1 MNRNIKI
8 SLLFSIIMG
17 IASAQSTIQGTVTDI
32 NGNVLAGANVLIDG
46 TSVGAAAAADGSYRI
61 DIGPGTIGGQTVA
74 LTASYIG
81 HSSQTVNVDVPLT
94 GSVTQNYTLAIDAIG
109 LKAISVTALGFETNR
124 DKQGSTSVSVT
135 PADMTRSGEALIMNS
150 LAAKA
155 SNVIV
160 NAVSGDPGSGS
171 SIRIR
176 GNNTISGT
184 SQPLIVVD
192 GMPINNSQIYG
203 NSSRF
208 GGVTQQSRMNDL
220 NANDIKSVEILKGAS
235 AAALW
240 GSRAANGVIVI
251 QTKDGVA
258 GKMKMNYKH
267 TTSFDEIHERIPAQT
282 TYGQGRNGKWTT
294 HAESWGDK
302 ISDRAGGE
310 DTYNKDKAYFVADP
324 SLGDFTQYTIT
335 KKNSKDT
342 FVDENFKQIFGT
354 GKLLQDDFQV
364 SGGDQSK
371 TYLFSYSRLR
381 QDGMIRN
388 SFYDRDNVRLNT
400 KFKLSNK
407 ITMSSKV
414 GYTYSESNRI
424 QRGSNVSGL
433 MLGLLRTAPDFNN
446 KYYKGSYFSGGTEYK
461 NRHRAYRRYVGG
473 SSTNPIY
480 NNPNWTVN
488 EQKNSTRVNRLIMSN
503 EMNLTPFAGTELV
516 LRGGL
521 DQFTDNR
528 EGFYPPGTGGSA
540 RNSGSFDMARITNR
554 ETNYDVIARQ
564 NVELSSNISMVAT
577 AGWNLNDRA
586 YSRSSSYIDGF
597 LVTTDK
603 FTTNVNT
610 AAEAS
615 AVSNGRLFIRS
626 TRAYG
631 VLSLDVLDQ
640 IFVNVSMANETHS
653 TISDS
658 YMYPAFDVAY
668 QLTDLLSSV
677 GAISFAK
684 LRVAWG
690 QVGVRPAAHRFE
702 TLAESGFGY
711 SSYSDP
717 VSVGQWGG
725 GYRVDDDLGNSEL
738 KPEVKTE
745 TEFGADFRFFD
756 DMFSLSFTSYFN
768 TVDDMLISN
777 ALTPT
782 YGYDTQYSNAA
793 SMENK
798 GLEID
803 GYWNVMNQGNTGLE
817 FTFNW
822 AKNENKVL
830 DLAGTDVLNL
840 GSGSVQSIAKEG
852 YPIGTLWGIGSRTY
866 ASSDADNAD
875 GTNDG
880 VYHYTNDASLVGDF
894 VLSKHGFPQITA
906 RKMVLGNPN
915 PDWRGTLGMTA
926 RWNNFTVN
934 MLFEHSEGGEYSP
947 RTLWVLRRF
956 GTTKDTDNEVI
967 LTKDLVNVD
976 GKTIPSGTTVRGF
989 IEDFGGG
996 DVLLD
1001 EAWFRHGIG
1010 GGFGD
1015 NQAYNFSIKDA
1026 TYSRIRELSL
1036 SYLMKS
1042 DAITNMTGLN
1052 SLTFTATGRNLFAW
1066 YKDLEG
1072 VDPGVNVGGIQTG
1085 SGLEYFSNP
1094 VTKSFLFSVSANF

>member
-74 LTASYIG
+74 LIASYIG
-81 HSSQTVNVDVPLT
+81 HSSQTVNVDVPT
-94 GSVTQNYTLAIDAIG
+94 SGSVTQNFSLAVDAIG
-109 LKAISVTALGFETNR
+109 LKAISVTALGFETDR
-124 DKQGSTSVSVT
+124 DKQGSTSVSIT

-184 SQPLIVVD
+184 SQPLIIVD

-208 GGVTQQSRMNDL
+208 GGVTQQSRMNDI
-220 NANDIKSVEILKGAS
+220 NSNDIKSVEILKGAS

-251 QTKDGVA
+251 QTKDGAA
-258 GKMKMNYKH
+258 GRMKMSYRH
-267 TTSFDEIHERIPAQT
+267 TSSFDEIHERIPAQT
-282 TYGQGRNGKWTT
+282 TYGQGRNGVWTT

-302 ISDRAGGE
+302 IADRAGGA
-310 DTYNKDKAYFVADP
+310 DTYNKDKAYFVSEDG
-324 SLGDFTQYTIT
+324 SFTQYTIT
-335 KKNSKDT
+335 SKNSKDT
-342 FVDENFKQIFGT
+342 FVDKNFNQIFGT

-364 SGGDQSK
+364 SGGDLNK

-381 QDGMIRN
+381 QDGMIKN
-388 SFYDRDNVRLNT
+388 SYYDRDNVRLNT
-400 KFKLSNK
+400 TFRLSDNVS
-407 ITMSSKV
+407 MSSKV
-414 GYTYSESNRI
+414 GYTYSNSNRI

-433 MLGLLRTAPDFNN
+433 MLGLLRTAPDFDNTH
-446 KYYKGSYFSGGTEYK
+446 YKGTYISGGTQYTG
-461 NRHRAYRRYVGG
+461 RHRAYRRYLGG

-488 EQKNSTRVNRLIMSN
+488 EQKNETRVNRLIMSN

-528 EGFYPPGTGGSA
+528 ESFYPPGSAGSA
-540 RNSGSFDMARITNR
+540 KNSGSFDMARITNK

-564 NVELSSNISMVAT
+564 NVELGSSMSMVAT
-577 AGWNLNDRA
+577 LGWNLNDRA
-586 YSRSSSYIDGF
+586 YSRSSSWIDGF
-597 LVTTDK
+597 LVNTDK
-603 FTTNVNT
+603 WTTNVNT

-615 AVSNGRLFIRS
+615 SVSNGRLFLRS

-631 VLSLDVLDQ
+631 LLSLDALDQ
-640 IFVNVSMANETHS
+640 IFVNISMANETHS

-658 YMYPAFDVAY
+658 YMYPAVDVAY
-668 QLTDLLSSV
+668 QLTDLLSGV

-684 LRVAWG
+684 VRVAWG
-690 QVGVRPAAHRFE
+690 KVGVRPSAHRFE

-725 GYRVDDDLGNSEL
+725 GYRVDDDKGNDKL

-745 TEFGADFRFFD
+745 TEFGADFRFMD
-756 DMFSLSFTSYFN
+756 DKFSLSFTSYSN
-768 TVDDMLISN
+768 TIDDMLISN

-793 SMENK
+793 KMENK

-803 GYWNVMNQGNTGLE
+803 GSWSVMSGPTTGLD

-852 YPIGTLWGIGSRTY
+852 YPIGTLWGIGSQTE
-866 ASSDADNAD
+866 D
-875 GTNDG
+875 GTVNGKFILDK
-880 VYHYTNDASLVGDF
+880 N
-894 VLSKHGFPQITA
+894 GFPQITA

-915 PDWRGTLGMTA
+915 PDWRGTMGMTA

-934 MLFEHSEGGEYSP
+934 MLFEHSEGGDYSP

-956 GTTKDTDNEVI
+956 GTTTDTENEVT

-1036 SYLMKS
+1036 SYFMES
-1042 DAITNMTGLN
+1042 DAITNMTGLSN
-1052 SLTFTATGRNLFAW
+1052 IVFTATGRNLFAW
-1066 YKDLEG
+1066 YKDLVG

>member
-1 MNRNIKI
+1 MNKNIKI

-17 IASAQSTIQGTVTDI
+17 IASAQSSIQGTVTDI
-32 NGNVLAGANVLIDG
+32 NGNALAGANVLIDG

-74 LTASYIG
+74 LIASYIG
-81 HSSQTVNVDVPLT
+81 HSSQTVNVDVPT
-94 GSVTQNYTLAIDAIG
+94 SGSVTQNFSLAVDAIG
-109 LKAISVTALGFETNR
+109 LKAISVTALGFETDR

-184 SQPLIVVD
+184 SQPLIIVD

-208 GGVTQQSRMNDL
+208 GGVTQQSRMNDI
-220 NANDIKSVEILKGAS
+220 NSNDIKSVEILKGAS

-251 QTKDGVA
+251 QTKDGAA
-258 GKMKMNYKH
+258 GRMKMSYRH
-267 TTSFDEIHERIPAQT
+267 TSSFDEIHERIPAQT
-282 TYGQGRNGKWTT
+282 TYGQGRNGVWTT

-302 ISDRAGGE
+302 IADRAGGA
-310 DTYNKDKAYFVADP
+310 DTYDKDKAYFVSEDG
-324 SLGDFTQYTIT
+324 SFTQYTIT
-335 KKNSKDT
+335 SKNSKDT
-342 FVDENFKQIFGT
+342 FVDKNFNQIFGT

-364 SGGDQSK
+364 SGGDLTK

-381 QDGMIRN
+381 QDGMIKN
-388 SFYDRDNVRLNT
+388 SYYDRDNVRLNT
-400 KFKLSNK
+400 TFRLSDNVS
-407 ITMSSKV
+407 MSSKV
-414 GYTYSESNRI
+414 GYTYSNSNRI

-433 MLGLLRTAPDFNN
+433 MLGLLRTAPDFDNTH
-446 KYYKGSYFSGGTEYK
+446 YKGTYISGGTQYTG
-461 NRHRAYRRYVGG
+461 RHRAYRRYLGG

-488 EQKNSTRVNRLIMSN
+488 EQKNETRVNRLIMSN

-540 RNSGSFDMARITNR
+540 RNAGSFDMARITNK

-564 NVELSSNISMVAT
+564 NVELGSNMSMVVT
-577 AGWNLNDRA
+577 GGWNLNDRA
-586 YSRSSSYIDGF
+586 YSRSSSFIDGF
-597 LVTTDK
+597 LVNTDK
-603 FTTNVNT
+603 WTTNVNT

-615 AVSNGRLFIRS
+615 SVSNSRLYIRS

-631 VLSLDVLDQ
+631 LLSLDALDQ
-640 IFVNVSMANETHS
+640 IFVNISMANETHS

-658 YMYPAFDVAY
+658 YMYPAVDVAY
-668 QLTDLLSSV
+668 QLTDLLSGV

-684 LRVAWG
+684 VRVAWG
-690 QVGVRPAAHRFE
+690 KVGVRPSAHRFE

-725 GYRVDDDLGNSEL
+725 GYRVDDDKGNENL

-745 TEFGADFRFFD
+745 TEFGADFRFMD
-756 DMFSLSFTSYFN
+756 DKFSLSFTSYSN
-768 TVDDMLISN
+768 TIDDMLISN

-793 SMENK
+793 KMENK

-803 GYWNVMNQGNTGLE
+803 GSWSVMSGPTTGLD

-840 GSGSVQSIAKEG
+840 GSGSVQSIAREG
-852 YPIGTLWGIGSRTY
+852 YPIGSLWGIGSQTE
-866 ASSDADNAD
+866 D
-875 GTNDG
+875 GTVNGKFILDK
-880 VYHYTNDASLVGDF
+880 N
-894 VLSKHGFPQITA
+894 GFPQITSG
-906 RKMVLGNPN
+906 KMILGNPN

-934 MLFEHSEGGEYSP
+934 MLFEHSEGGDYSP

-956 GTTKDTDNEVI
+956 GTTTDTENEVT

-1036 SYLMKS
+1036 SYFMES
-1042 DAITNMTGLN
+1042 DAITDMTGLSN
-1052 SLTFTATGRNLFAW
+1052 LVFTATGRNLFAW
-1066 YKDLEG
+1066 YKDLVG

>member
-74 LTASYIG
+74 LIASYIG
-81 HSSQTVNVDVPLT
+81 HSSQTVNVDVPT
-94 GSVTQNYTLAIDAIG
+94 SGSVTQNFSLAVDAIG
-109 LKAISVTALGFETNR
+109 LKAISVTALGFETDR
-124 DKQGSTSVSVT
+124 DKQGSTSVSIT

-184 SQPLIVVD
+184 SQPLIIVD

-208 GGVTQQSRMNDL
+208 GGVTQQSRMNDI
-220 NANDIKSVEILKGAS
+220 NSNDIKSVEILKGAS

-251 QTKDGVA
+251 QTKDGAA
-258 GKMKMNYKH
+258 GRMKMSYRH
-267 TTSFDEIHERIPAQT
+267 TSSFDEIHERIPAQT
-282 TYGQGRNGKWTT
+282 TYGQGRNGVWTT

-302 ISDRAGGE
+302 IADRAGGA
-310 DTYNKDKAYFVADP
+310 DTYNKDKAYFVSEDG
-324 SLGDFTQYTIT
+324 SFTQYTIT
-335 KKNSKDT
+335 SKNSKDT
-342 FVDENFKQIFGT
+342 FVDKNFNQIFGT

-364 SGGDQSK
+364 SGGDLNK

-381 QDGMIRN
+381 QDGMIKN
-388 SFYDRDNVRLNT
+388 SYYDRDNVRLNT
-400 KFKLSNK
+400 TFRLSDNVS
-407 ITMSSKV
+407 MSSKV
-414 GYTYSESNRI
+414 GYTYSNSNRI

-433 MLGLLRTAPDFNN
+433 MLGLLRTAPDFDNTH
-446 KYYKGSYFSGGTEYK
+446 YKGTYISGGTQYTG
-461 NRHRAYRRYVGG
+461 RHRAYRRYLGG

-488 EQKNSTRVNRLIMSN
+488 EQKNETRVNRLIMSN

-528 EGFYPPGTGGSA
+528 ESFYPPGSAGSA
-540 RNSGSFDMARITNR
+540 KNSGSFDMARITNK

-564 NVELSSNISMVAT
+564 NVELGSSMSMVAT
-577 AGWNLNDRA
+577 LGWNLNDRA
-586 YSRSSSYIDGF
+586 YSRSSSWIDGF
-597 LVTTDK
+597 LVNTDK
-603 FTTNVNT
+603 WTTNVNT

-615 AVSNGRLFIRS
+615 SVSNGRLYIRS

-631 VLSLDVLDQ
+631 LLSLDALDQ
-640 IFVNVSMANETHS
+640 IFVNISMANETHS

-658 YMYPAFDVAY
+658 YMYPAVDVAY
-668 QLTDLLSSV
+668 QLTDLLSGV
-677 GAISFAK
+677 GVISFAK
-684 LRVAWG
+684 VRVAWG
-690 QVGVRPAAHRFE
+690 KVGVRPSAHRFE

-725 GYRVDDDLGNSEL
+725 GYRVDDDKGNDKL

-745 TEFGADFRFFD
+745 TEFGADFRFMD
-756 DMFSLSFTSYFN
+756 DKFSLSFTSYSN
-768 TVDDMLISN
+768 IIDDMLISN

-793 SMENK
+793 KMENK

-803 GYWNVMNQGNTGLE
+803 GSWSVMSGPTTGLD

-852 YPIGTLWGIGSRTY
+852 YPIGTLWGIGSQTE
-866 ASSDADNAD
+866 D
-875 GTNDG
+875 GTVNGKFILDK
-880 VYHYTNDASLVGDF
+880 N
-894 VLSKHGFPQITA
+894 GFPQITA

-915 PDWRGTLGMTA
+915 PDWRGTMGMTA

-934 MLFEHSEGGEYSP
+934 MLFEHSEGGDYSP

-956 GTTKDTDNEVI
+956 GTTTDTENEVT

-1036 SYLMKS
+1036 SYFMES
-1042 DAITNMTGLN
+1042 DAITNMTGLSN
-1052 SLTFTATGRNLFAW
+1052 IVFTATGRNLFAW
-1066 YKDLEG
+1066 YKDLVG

>member
-74 LTASYIG
+74 LIASYIG
-81 HSSQTVNVDVPLT
+81 HSSQTVNVDVPT
-94 GSVTQNYTLAIDAIG
+94 SGSVTQNFSLAVDAIG
-109 LKAISVTALGFETNR
+109 LKAISVTALGFETDR
-124 DKQGSTSVSVT
+124 DKQGSTSVSIT

-184 SQPLIVVD
+184 SQPLIIVD

-208 GGVTQQSRMNDL
+208 GGVTQQSRMNDI
-220 NANDIKSVEILKGAS
+220 NSNDIKSVEILKGAS

-251 QTKDGVA
+251 QTKDGAA
-258 GKMKMNYKH
+258 GRMKMSYRH
-267 TTSFDEIHERIPAQT
+267 TSSFDEIHERIPAQT
-282 TYGQGRNGKWTT
+282 TYGQGRNGVWTT

-302 ISDRAGGE
+302 IADRAGGA
-310 DTYNKDKAYFVADP
+310 DTYNKDKAYFVSEDG
-324 SLGDFTQYTIT
+324 SFTQYTIT
-335 KKNSKDT
+335 SKNSKDT
-342 FVDENFKQIFGT
+342 FVDKNFNQIFGT

-364 SGGDQSK
+364 SGGDLNK

-381 QDGMIRN
+381 QDGMIKN
-388 SFYDRDNVRLNT
+388 SYYDRDNVRLNT
-400 KFKLSNK
+400 TFRLSDNVS
-407 ITMSSKV
+407 MSSKV
-414 GYTYSESNRI
+414 GYTYSNSNRI

-433 MLGLLRTAPDFNN
+433 MLGLLRTAPDFDNTH
-446 KYYKGSYFSGGTEYK
+446 YKGTYISGGTQYTG
-461 NRHRAYRRYVGG
+461 RHRAYRRYLGG

-488 EQKNSTRVNRLIMSN
+488 EQKNETRVNRLIMSN

-528 EGFYPPGTGGSA
+528 ESFYPPGSAGSA
-540 RNSGSFDMARITNR
+540 KNSGSFDMARITNK

-564 NVELSSNISMVAT
+564 NVELGSSMSMVAT
-577 AGWNLNDRA
+577 LGWNLNDRA
-586 YSRSSSYIDGF
+586 YSRSSSWIDGF
-597 LVTTDK
+597 LVNTDK
-603 FTTNVNT
+603 WTTNVNT

-615 AVSNGRLFIRS
+615 SVSNGRLYIRS

-631 VLSLDVLDQ
+631 LLSLDALDQ
-640 IFVNVSMANETHS
+640 IFVNISMANETHS

-658 YMYPAFDVAY
+658 YMYPAVDVAY
-668 QLTDLLSSV
+668 QLTDLLSGV

-684 LRVAWG
+684 VRVAWG
-690 QVGVRPAAHRFE
+690 KVGVRPSAHRFE

-725 GYRVDDDLGNSEL
+725 GYRVDDDKGNENL

-745 TEFGADFRFFD
+745 TEFGADFRFMD
-756 DMFSLSFTSYFN
+756 DKFSLSFTSYSN
-768 TVDDMLISN
+768 IIDDMLISN

-793 SMENK
+793 KMENK

-803 GYWNVMNQGNTGLE
+803 GSWSVMSGPTTGLD

-830 DLAGTDVLNL
+830 DLAG
-840 GSGSVQSIAKEG
+840 
-852 YPIGTLWGIGSRTY
+852 
-866 ASSDADNAD
+866 
-875 GTNDG
+875 
-880 VYHYTNDASLVGDF
+880 
-894 VLSKHGFPQITA
+894 
-906 RKMVLGNPN
+906 
-915 PDWRGTLGMTA
+915 
-926 RWNNFTVN
+926 
-934 MLFEHSEGGEYSP
+934 
-947 RTLWVLRRF
+947 
-956 GTTKDTDNEVI
+956 
-967 LTKDLVNVD
+967 
-976 GKTIPSGTTVRGF
+976 
-989 IEDFGGG
+989 
-996 DVLLD
+996 
-1001 EAWFRHGIG
+1001 
-1010 GGFGD
+1010 
-1015 NQAYNFSIKDA
+1015 
-1026 TYSRIRELSL
+1026 
-1036 SYLMKS
+1036 
-1042 DAITNMTGLN
+1042 
-1052 SLTFTATGRNLFAW
+1052 
-1066 YKDLEG
+1066 
-1072 VDPGVNVGGIQTG
+1072 
-1085 SGLEYFSNP
+1085 
-1094 VTKSFLFSVSANF
+1094 

>member
-74 LTASYIG
+74 LIASYIG
-81 HSSQTVNVDVPLT
+81 HSSQTVNVDVPT
-94 GSVTQNYTLAIDAIG
+94 SGSVTQNFSLAVDAIG
-109 LKAISVTALGFETNR
+109 LKAISVTALGFETDR
-124 DKQGSTSVSVT
+124 DKQGSTSVSIT

-184 SQPLIVVD
+184 SQPLIIVD

-208 GGVTQQSRMNDL
+208 GGVTQQSRMNDI
-220 NANDIKSVEILKGAS
+220 NSNDIKSVEILKGAS

-251 QTKDGVA
+251 QTKDGAA
-258 GKMKMNYKH
+258 GRMKMSYRH
-267 TTSFDEIHERIPAQT
+267 TSSFDEIHERIPAQT
-282 TYGQGRNGKWTT
+282 TYGQGRNGVWTT

-302 ISDRAGGE
+302 IADRAGGA
-310 DTYNKDKAYFVADP
+310 DTYNKDKAYFVSEDG
-324 SLGDFTQYTIT
+324 SFTQYTIT
-335 KKNSKDT
+335 SKNSKDT
-342 FVDENFKQIFGT
+342 FVDKNFNQIFGT

-364 SGGDQSK
+364 SGGDLNK

-381 QDGMIRN
+381 QDGMIKN
-388 SFYDRDNVRLNT
+388 SYYDRDNVRLNT
-400 KFKLSNK
+400 TFRLSDNVS
-407 ITMSSKV
+407 MSSKV
-414 GYTYSESNRI
+414 GYTYSNSNRI

-433 MLGLLRTAPDFNN
+433 MLGLLRTAPDFDNTH
-446 KYYKGSYFSGGTEYK
+446 YKGTYISGGTQYTG
-461 NRHRAYRRYVGG
+461 RHRAYRRYLGG

-488 EQKNSTRVNRLIMSN
+488 EQKNETRVNRLIMSN

-528 EGFYPPGTGGSA
+528 ESFYPPGSAGSA
-540 RNSGSFDMARITNR
+540 KNSGSFDMARITNK

-564 NVELSSNISMVAT
+564 NVELGSSMSMVAT
-577 AGWNLNDRA
+577 LGWNLNDRA
-586 YSRSSSYIDGF
+586 YSRSSSWIDGF
-597 LVTTDK
+597 LVNTDK
-603 FTTNVNT
+603 WTTNVNT

-615 AVSNGRLFIRS
+615 SVSNGRLYIRS

-631 VLSLDVLDQ
+631 LLSLDALDQ
-640 IFVNVSMANETHS
+640 IFVNISMANETHS

-658 YMYPAFDVAY
+658 YMYPAVDVAY
-668 QLTDLLSSV
+668 QLTDLLSGV

-684 LRVAWG
+684 VRVAWG
-690 QVGVRPAAHRFE
+690 KVGVRPSAHRFE

-725 GYRVDDDLGNSEL
+725 GYRVDDDKGNDKL

-745 TEFGADFRFFD
+745 TEFGADFRFMD
-756 DMFSLSFTSYFN
+756 DKFSLSFTSYSN
-768 TVDDMLISN
+768 TIDDMLISN

-793 SMENK
+793 KMENK

-803 GYWNVMNQGNTGLE
+803 GSWSVMSGPTTGLD

-852 YPIGTLWGIGSRTY
+852 YPIGTLWGIGSQTE
-866 ASSDADNAD
+866 D
-875 GTNDG
+875 GTVNGKFILDK
-880 VYHYTNDASLVGDF
+880 N
-894 VLSKHGFPQITA
+894 GFPQITSG
-906 RKMVLGNPN
+906 KMILGNPN
-915 PDWRGTLGMTA
+915 PDWRGTMGMTA

-934 MLFEHSEGGEYSP
+934 MLFEHSEGGDYSP

-956 GTTKDTDNEVI
+956 GTTTDTENEVT

-1036 SYLMKS
+1036 SYFMES
-1042 DAITNMTGLN
+1042 DAITNMTGLSN
-1052 SLTFTATGRNLFAW
+1052 IVFTATGRNLFAW
-1066 YKDLEG
+1066 YKDLVG

>member
-17 IASAQSTIQGTVTDI
+17 IASAQSSIQGNVTDLD
-32 NGNVLAGANVLIDG
+32 GNALPGANVVVDG
-46 TSVGAAAAADGSYRI
+46 TSVGAATGSDGNYRI
-61 DIGPGTIGGQTVA
+61 DVPAGTIGGQTVT

-81 HSSQTVNVDVPLT
+81 HTSQSASVAVPQS
-94 GSVTQNYTLAIDAIG
+94 GSVTQNFSLAIDAIG
-109 LKAISVTALGFETNR
+109 LKAISVTALGFEANR

-160 NAVSGDPGSGS
+160 KAVSGDPGSGS

-184 SQPLIVVD
+184 SQPLVVVD

-208 GGVTQQSRMNDL
+208 GGVTQQSRMNDI
-220 NANDIKSVEILKGAS
+220 NSNDIKSVEVLKGAS

-251 QTKDGVA
+251 QTKEGAA
-258 GKMKMNYKH
+258 GRMKMSYKH
-267 TTSFDEIHERIPAQT
+267 TSSFDEIHERIPAQT

-302 ISDRAGGE
+302 ISDRSGGADE
-310 DTYNKDKAYFVADP
+310 VNKDKAYFVSEDG
-324 SLGDFTQYTIT
+324 SFTQHTIT
-335 KKNSKDT
+335 KKNSKET
-342 FVDENFKQIFGT
+342 FVNENFNQIFGT

-364 SGGDQSK
+364 SGGDLTK

-381 QDGMIRN
+381 QDGMIKN
-388 SFYDRDNVRLNT
+388 SYYDRDNVRLNT
-400 KFKLSNK
+400 KFKLSDRVSM
-407 ITMSSKV
+407 TSKV
-414 GYTYSESNRI
+414 GYTYSNSNRI

-433 MLGLLRTAPDFNN
+433 MLGLLRTAPDFDNTH
-446 KYYKGSYFSGGTEYK
+446 YKGTYISGGTQYT
-461 NRHRAYRRYVGG
+461 NRHRAYRRYLGG

-488 EQKNSTRVNRLIMSN
+488 EQKNETRVNRFIMSN

-528 EGFYPPGTGGSA
+528 ESFYPPGTAGSA
-540 RNSGSFDMARITNR
+540 RNSGSFDMARITNK

-564 NVELSSNISMVAT
+564 NVELGSSMSMVAT
-577 AGWNLNDRA
+577 VGWNLNDRT
-586 YSRSSSYIDGF
+586 YSRSSSWIDGF
-597 LVTTDK
+597 LVNTDK
-603 FTTNVNT
+603 WTTNVNT

-615 AVSNGRLFIRS
+615 SVSNGRLYIRS

-631 VLSLDVLDQ
+631 VLSLDALDQ

-658 YMYPAFDVAY
+658 YMYPAVDVAY
-668 QLTDLLSSV
+668 QITDMV
-677 GAISFAK
+677 NGAMPFISFAK

-690 QVGVRPAAHRFE
+690 KVGVRPAAHRFE

-725 GYRVDDDLGNSEL
+725 GYRVDDDKGNDKL

-745 TEFGADFRFFD
+745 TEFGADFRFMD
-756 DMFSLSFTSYFN
+756 DKFSLSFTSYSN
-768 TVDDMLISN
+768 TIDDMLISN

-793 SMENK
+793 KMENK

-803 GYWNVMNQGNTGLE
+803 GYWNVMTQNNSGLDL
-817 FTFNW
+817 TFNW

-830 DLAGTDVLNL
+830 SLAGTDVLNL
-840 GSGSVQSIAKEG
+840 GSGSVQSVAREG
-852 YPIGTLWGIGSRTY
+852 YPIGSLWGIGSQT
-866 ASSDADNAD
+866 NED
-875 GTNDG
+875 GTFKLDKN
-880 VYHYTNDASLVGDF
+880 
-894 VLSKHGFPQITA
+894 GFPQITSG
-906 RKMVLGNPN
+906 KMILGNPN

-956 GTTKDTDNEVI
+956 GTTKDTDNEVT

-976 GKTIPSGTTVRGF
+976 GKIIPSGTTVRGF

-996 DVLLD
+996 EVLLD

-1036 SYLMKS
+1036 SYFMQS
-1042 DAITNMTGLN
+1042 DAVTDMTGLN
-1052 SLTFTATGRNLFAW
+1052 NLTFTLTGRNLFAW
-1066 YKDLEG
+1066 YKELVG

-1094 VTKSFLFSVSANF
+1094 VTKSWLFSVSANF

>member
-1 MNRNIKI
+1 MNRYIKI
-8 SLLFSIIMG
+8 SLLFSVIMG
-17 IASAQSTIQGTVTDI
+17 VASAQSSIEGTVTDN
-32 NGNVLAGANVLIDG
+32 NGNALAGANVLIDG
-46 TSVGAAAAADGSYRI
+46 TSVGSAANTDGTYRI
-61 DIGPGTIGGQTVA
+61 DISSGTMGGNTVT

-81 HSSQTVNVDVPLT
+81 HTSQSASVDVPT
-94 GSVTQNYTLAIDAIG
+94 SGSVTQNFSLAVDAIG
-109 LKAISVTALGFETNR
+109 LKGISVTALGFETNR

-135 PADMTRSGEALIMNS
+135 PSDMTRSGEALIMNS
-150 LAAKA
+150 LSSKA

-176 GNNTISGT
+176 GNNTISGS
-184 SQPLIVVD
+184 SQPLVVVD

-220 NANDIKSVEILKGAS
+220 NANDVKSVEVLKGAS

-251 QTKDGVA
+251 QTKDGAA
-258 GKMKMNYKH
+258 GNMKMSYKH
-267 TTSFDEIHERIPAQT
+267 TTSYDEIHEKIPMQT

-302 ISDRAGGE
+302 IADRAGGE
-310 DTYNKDKAYFVADP
+310 DTYNKDKAYFVSDI
-324 SLGDFTQYTIT
+324 GDTPFTQYTIT
-335 KKNSKDT
+335 QKNSKKT
-342 FVDENFKQIFGT
+342 FVNDNFNQIFGT
-354 GKLLQDDFQV
+354 GKLNQDDFQV

-400 KFKLSNK
+400 RFKLSNK

-424 QRGSNVSGL
+424 QRGSNVAGL
-433 MLGLLRTAPDFNN
+433 MLGLLRNAPDFDMTH
-446 KYYKGSYFSGGTEYK
+446 YKGTYVSGGTEYT
-461 NRHRAYRRYVGG
+461 NRHRAYRRYLGG

-480 NNPNWTVN
+480 SNPLWTVN
-488 EQKNSTRVNRLIMSN
+488 EHKNLTRVNRLMMSN
-503 EMNLTPFAGTELV
+503 EMNITPFPGTEVV

-528 EGFYPPGTGGSA
+528 ESFYPIGSA
-540 RNSGSFDMARITNR
+540 GSGINSGAFDMARITNR

-577 AGWNLNDRA
+577 AGWNLNDRK
-586 YSRSSSYIDGF
+586 YSRSSSWIDGF
-597 LVTTDK
+597 LVNTDK
-603 FTTNVNT
+603 HTTSVNT

-615 AVSNGRLFIRS
+615 SVSNGRLFLRS

-631 VLSLDVLDQ
+631 VLSLDALDQ
-640 IFVNVSMANETHS
+640 IFVNVSMASETHS
-653 TISDS
+653 TISKA
-658 YMYPAFDVAY
+658 YMYPAVDVAY
-668 QLTDLLSSV
+668 QMTDLLNGMASF
-677 GAISFAK
+677 ISFAK
-684 LRVAWG
+684 LRVAYG
-690 QVGVRPAAHRFE
+690 QVGVRPGAHRFE

-725 GYRVDDDLGNSEL
+725 GYRVDDDKGNPEL

-745 TEFGADFRFFD
+745 TEFGVDFRFMD
-756 DMFSLSFTSYFN
+756 DKLSLSLTSYQN
-768 TVDDMLISN
+768 EVTDMLISN

-782 YGYDTQYSNAA
+782 SGYDTQYSNSA

-803 GYWNVMNQGNTGLE
+803 GSWSVMNQATTGLDLS
-817 FTFNW
+817 FNW
-822 AKNENKVL
+822 ATNKNKVL
-830 DLAGTDVLNL
+830 SLSGTDVLNL
-840 GSGSVQSIAKEG
+840 GSGSVNSVARVG
-852 YPIGTLWGIGSRTY
+852 YPIGSLWGIGSQTV
-866 ASSDADNAD
+866 D
-875 GTNDG
+875 GTVNGKFILDD
-880 VYHYTNDASLVGDF
+880 N
-894 VLSKHGFPQITA
+894 GFPQITPT
-906 RKMVLGNPN
+906 KMILGDPN

-926 RWNNFTVN
+926 RLSNFTVN

-956 GTTKDTDNEVI
+956 GTTQDTENEVT
-967 LTKDLVNVD
+967 LTKDLKNVD
-976 GKTIPSGTTVRGF
+976 GKVIPSGTTVRGF
-989 IEDFGGG
+989 IKDFGGG

-1026 TYSRIRELSL
+1026 TFSRIRELSL

-1042 DAITNMTGLN
+1042 DAITDMTGLN

-1066 YKDLEG
+1066 YKDLVG

>member
-74 LTASYIG
+74 LIASYIG
-81 HSSQTVNVDVPLT
+81 HSSQTVNVDVPT
-94 GSVTQNYTLAIDAIG
+94 SGSVTQNFSLAVDAIG

-184 SQPLIVVD
+184 SQPLIIVD

-208 GGVTQQSRMNDL
+208 GGVTQQSRMNDI
-220 NANDIKSVEILKGAS
+220 NSNDIKSVEILKGAS

-258 GKMKMNYKH
+258 GRMKMSYRH
-267 TTSFDEIHERIPAQT
+267 TSSFDEIHERIPAQT
-282 TYGQGRNGKWTT
+282 TYGQGRNGVWTT

-302 ISDRAGGE
+302 IADRAGGA
-310 DTYNKDKAYFVADP
+310 DTYNKDKAYFVSEDG
-324 SLGDFTQYTIT
+324 SFTQYTIT
-335 KKNSKDT
+335 SKNSKDT
-342 FVDENFKQIFGT
+342 FVDKNFNQIFGT

-364 SGGDQSK
+364 SGGDLNK

-381 QDGMIRN
+381 QDGMIKN
-388 SFYDRDNVRLNT
+388 SYYDRDNVRLNT
-400 KFKLSNK
+400 TFRLSDNVS
-407 ITMSSKV
+407 MSSKV
-414 GYTYSESNRI
+414 GYTYSNSNRI

-433 MLGLLRTAPDFNN
+433 MLGLLRTAPDFDNTH
-446 KYYKGSYFSGGTEYK
+446 YKGTYISGGTQYTG
-461 NRHRAYRRYVGG
+461 RHRAYRRYLGG

-488 EQKNSTRVNRLIMSN
+488 EQKNETRVNRLIMSN

-540 RNSGSFDMARITNR
+540 RNAGSFDMARITNK

-564 NVELSSNISMVAT
+564 NVELGSNMSMVVT
-577 AGWNLNDRA
+577 GGWNLNDRA
-586 YSRSSSYIDGF
+586 YSRSSSFIDGF
-597 LVTTDK
+597 LVNTDK
-603 FTTNVNT
+603 WTTNVNT

-615 AVSNGRLFIRS
+615 SVSNGRLYIRS

-631 VLSLDVLDQ
+631 LLSLDALDQ
-640 IFVNVSMANETHS
+640 IFVNISMANETHS

-658 YMYPAFDVAY
+658 YMYPAVDVAY
-668 QLTDLLSSV
+668 QLTDLLSGV

-684 LRVAWG
+684 VRVAWG
-690 QVGVRPAAHRFE
+690 KVGVRPSAHRFE

-725 GYRVDDDLGNSEL
+725 GYRVDDDKGNENL

-745 TEFGADFRFFD
+745 TEFGADFRFMD
-756 DMFSLSFTSYFN
+756 DKFSLSFTSYSN
-768 TVDDMLISN
+768 TIDDMLISN

-793 SMENK
+793 KMENK

-803 GYWNVMNQGNTGLE
+803 GSWSVMSGPTTGLD

-840 GSGSVQSIAKEG
+840 GSGSVQSIAREG
-852 YPIGTLWGIGSRTY
+852 YPIGSLWGIGSQTE
-866 ASSDADNAD
+866 D
-875 GTNDG
+875 GTVNGKFILDK
-880 VYHYTNDASLVGDF
+880 N
-894 VLSKHGFPQITA
+894 GFPQITA

-915 PDWRGTLGMTA
+915 PDWRGTMGMTA

-956 GTTKDTDNEVI
+956 GTTTDTENEVT

-1036 SYLMKS
+1036 SYFMES
-1042 DAITNMTGLN
+1042 DAITNMTGLSN
-1052 SLTFTATGRNLFAW
+1052 IVFTATGRNLFAW
-1066 YKDLEG
+1066 YKELVG

>member
-1 MNRNIKI
+1 MNRHIKI
-8 SLLFSIIMG
+8 SLLFSIILG
-17 IASAQSTIQGTVTDI
+17 IASAQSSIQGTVTDI
-32 NGNVLAGANVLIDG
+32 NGNALVGANVLIDG
-46 TSVGAAAAADGSYRI
+46 TSVGSAADTDGTYQI
-61 DIGPGTIGGQTVA
+61 DVSSGTMGGNTVT

-81 HSSQTVNVDVPLT
+81 HTSQSVSVDVPT
-94 GSVTQNYTLAIDAIG
+94 SGSVTQNFSLAVDAIG
-109 LKAISVTALGFETNR
+109 LKTVSVTALGFETNR

-135 PADMTRSGEALIMNS
+135 PSDMTRSGEALIMNS
-150 LAAKA
+150 LSSKA

-176 GNNTISGT
+176 GNNTISGS
-184 SQPLIVVD
+184 SQPLVVVD

-220 NANDIKSVEILKGAS
+220 NANDVKSVEVLKGAS

-251 QTKDGVA
+251 QTKDGAA
-258 GKMKMNYKH
+258 GNMKMSYKH
-267 TTSFDEIHERIPAQT
+267 TTSYDEIHEKIPMQT
-282 TYGQGRNGKWTT
+282 TYGQGRNGVWTT

-302 ISDRAGGE
+302 IADRAGGA
-310 DTYNKDKAYFVADP
+310 DTYNKDKAYFVTEDG
-324 SLGDFTQYTIT
+324 SFTQYTIT
-335 KKNSKDT
+335 QKNSKDT
-342 FVDENFKQIFGT
+342 FVNSNFDQIFGT
-354 GKLLQDDFQV
+354 GKLNQDDFQV

-400 KFKLSNK
+400 RFKLSNK

-424 QRGSNVSGL
+424 QRGSNVAGL
-433 MLGLLRTAPDFNN
+433 MLGLLRNAPDFDMTH
-446 KYYKGSYFSGGTEYK
+446 YKGTYVSGGTEYT
-461 NRHRAYRRYVGG
+461 NRHRAYRRYLGG

-480 NNPNWTVN
+480 SNPLWTVN
-488 EQKNSTRVNRLIMSN
+488 EHKNLTRVNRLMMSN
-503 EMNLTPFAGTELV
+503 EMNITPFPGTEVV

-528 EGFYPPGTGGSA
+528 ESFYPIGSA
-540 RNSGSFDMARITNR
+540 GSGINSGAFDMARITNR

-577 AGWNLNDRA
+577 AGWNLNDRK
-586 YSRSSSYIDGF
+586 YSRSSSWIDGF
-597 LVTTDK
+597 LVNTDK
-603 FTTNVNT
+603 HTTSVNT

-615 AVSNGRLFIRS
+615 SVSNGRLFLRS

-631 VLSLDVLDQ
+631 VLSLDALDQ
-640 IFVNVSMANETHS
+640 IFVNVSMASETHS
-653 TISDS
+653 TISKA
-658 YMYPAFDVAY
+658 YNYPAVDVAY
-668 QLTDLLSSV
+668 QMTDLLSGV
-677 GAISFAK
+677 GFISFAK
-684 LRVAWG
+684 LRVAYG
-690 QVGVRPAAHRFE
+690 QVGVRPGAHRFE

-725 GYRVDDDLGNSEL
+725 GYRVDDDKGNPEL

-745 TEFGADFRFFD
+745 TEFGVDFRFMD
-756 DMFSLSFTSYFN
+756 DKLSLSLTSYQN
-768 TVDDMLISN
+768 EITDMLISN

-782 YGYDTQYSNAA
+782 SGYDTQYSNSA

-803 GYWNVMNQGNTGLE
+803 GSWSVMNEATTGLDLS
-817 FTFNW
+817 FNW
-822 AKNENKVL
+822 ATNKNKVL
-830 DLAGTDVLNL
+830 SLSGTDVLNL
-840 GSGSVQSIAKEG
+840 GSGSVNSVAREG
-852 YPIGTLWGIGSRTY
+852 YPIGSLWGIGSQTV
-866 ASSDADNAD
+866 D
-875 GTNDG
+875 GTVNGKFILDD
-880 VYHYTNDASLVGDF
+880 N
-894 VLSKHGFPQITA
+894 GFPQITPT
-906 RKMVLGNPN
+906 KMILGDPN
-915 PDWRGTLGMTA
+915 PDWRGTLGLTA
-926 RWNNFTVN
+926 RLSNFTVN

-956 GTTKDTDNEVI
+956 GTTSDTDNEVT
-967 LTKDLVNVD
+967 LTKDLKNVD
-976 GKTIPSGTTVRGF
+976 GKVIPSGTTVRGF
-989 IEDFGGG
+989 IKDFGGG

-1042 DAITNMTGLN
+1042 DAITDMTGLN

-1066 YKDLEG
+1066 YKDLVG

>member
-1 MNRNIKI
+1 MSRYFKFSI
-8 SLLFSIIMG
+8 SLMTVLG
-17 IASAQSTIQGTVTDI
+17 LVYAQSSIDGTVTDGS
-32 NGNVLAGANVLIDG
+32 GNPLSGANVIVDG
-46 TSVGAAAAADGSYRI
+46 TTVGAAAAADGSYRI

-94 GSVTQNYTLAIDAIG
+94 GSVTQNFTLAIDAIG

-135 PADMTRSGEALIMNS
+135 PTDMTRSGEALIMNS

-160 NAVSGDPGSGS
+160 NSVSGDPGSGS

-184 SQPLIVVD
+184 SQPLVVVD

-220 NANDIKSVEILKGAS
+220 NPNDIKSVEVLKGAS

-240 GSRAANGVIVI
+240 GSKAANGVIVI
-251 QTKDGVA
+251 QTKTGAA
-258 GKMKMNYKH
+258 GRMKMNYKH
-267 TTSFDEIHERIPAQT
+267 TTSFDEIHERIPMQS
-282 TYGQGRNGKWTT
+282 TYGQGRNGSWTT

-302 ISDRAGGE
+302 IADRAGGADE
-310 DTYNKDKAYFVADP
+310 VDKAKAYFVSDVDP
-324 SLGDFTQYTIT
+324 SFTQHTIT
-335 KKNSKDT
+335 KKNSKDIYI
-342 FVDENFKQIFGT
+342 DKNFNAIFGT

-364 SGGDQSK
+364 SGGDLSK

-381 QDGMIRN
+381 QDGMIKN
-388 SFYDRDNVRLNT
+388 SYYDRDNVRLNT
-400 KFKLSNK
+400 SFRLSDK
-407 ITMSSKV
+407 VSMTSKV
-414 GYTYSESNRI
+414 GYTYSNSNRI

-433 MLGLLRTAPDFNN
+433 MLGLLRTAPDFDNTH
-446 KYYKGSYFSGGTEYK
+446 YKGTYISGGTQYA
-461 NRHRAYRRYVGG
+461 NRHRAYRRYLGG

-488 EQKNSTRVNRLIMSN
+488 EQKNETRVNRLIMSN
-503 EMNLTPFAGTELV
+503 EMNVTPFAGTEIV

-528 EGFYPPGTGGSA
+528 ESFYPPGTAGSA
-540 RNSGSFDMARITNR
+540 RNSGSFDMARITNK

-564 NVELSSNISMVAT
+564 NVELGSSMSMVAT
-577 AGWNLNDRA
+577 VGWNLNDRT
-586 YSRSSSYIDGF
+586 YSRSSSWIDGF
-597 LVTTDK
+597 LVNTDK
-603 FTTNVNT
+603 WTTNVNT

-615 AVSNGRLFIRS
+615 SVSNSRLYIRS

-631 VLSLDVLDQ
+631 VLSLDALDQ
-640 IFVNVSMANETHS
+640 IFVNISMANETHS

-668 QLTDLLSSV
+668 QLTDLLSGV

-684 LRVAWG
+684 VRVAWG
-690 QVGVRPAAHRFE
+690 KVGVRPAAHRFE

-725 GYRVDDDLGNSEL
+725 GYRVDDDKGNENL

-745 TEFGADFRFFD
+745 TEFGADFRFMD
-756 DMFSLSFTSYFN
+756 DKFSLGFTSYSN
-768 TVDDMLISN
+768 TIDDMLISN

-803 GYWNVMNQGNTGLE
+803 GSWSVMNQATTGLDL
-817 FTFNW
+817 TFNW

-840 GSGSVQSIAKEG
+840 GSGSVQSIAREG
-852 YPIGTLWGIGSRTY
+852 YPIGSLWGIGSQTE
-866 ASSDADNAD
+866 D
-875 GTNDG
+875 GTVNGKFILDK
-880 VYHYTNDASLVGDF
+880 N
-894 VLSKHGFPQITA
+894 GFPQITSG
-906 RKMVLGNPN
+906 KMILGNPN

-934 MLFEHSEGGEYSP
+934 MLFEHSEGGE
-947 RTLWVLRRF
+947 
-956 GTTKDTDNEVI
+956 
-967 LTKDLVNVD
+967 
-976 GKTIPSGTTVRGF
+976 
-989 IEDFGGG
+989 
-996 DVLLD
+996 
-1001 EAWFRHGIG
+1001 
-1010 GGFGD
+1010 
-1015 NQAYNFSIKDA
+1015 
-1026 TYSRIRELSL
+1026 
-1036 SYLMKS
+1036 
-1042 DAITNMTGLN
+1042 
-1052 SLTFTATGRNLFAW
+1052 
-1066 YKDLEG
+1066 
-1072 VDPGVNVGGIQTG
+1072 
-1085 SGLEYFSNP
+1085 
-1094 VTKSFLFSVSANF
+1094 

>member
-1 MNRNIKI
+1 MNRHIKI
-8 SLLFSIIMG
+8 SLLFSVIMG
-17 IASAQSTIQGTVTDI
+17 VASAQSSIEGTVTDN
-32 NGNVLAGANVLIDG
+32 NGNALVGANVLIDG
-46 TSVGAAAAADGSYRI
+46 TSVGSAADTDGTYRI
-61 DIGPGTIGGQTVA
+61 DVSSGTMGGNTVT

-81 HSSQTVNVDVPLT
+81 HTSQSVSVDVPT
-94 GSVTQNYTLAIDAIG
+94 SGSVTQNFSLAVDAIG
-109 LKAISVTALGFETNR
+109 LKTVSVTALGFETNR

-135 PADMTRSGEALIMNS
+135 PSDMTRSGEALIMNS
-150 LAAKA
+150 LSSKA

-176 GNNTISGT
+176 GNNTISGS
-184 SQPLIVVD
+184 SQPLVVVD

-220 NANDIKSVEILKGAS
+220 NANDVKSVEILKGAS

-240 GSRAANGVIVI
+240 GSKAANGVIVI
-251 QTKDGVA
+251 TTKEGSA
-258 GKMKMNYKH
+258 GSMKMNYKH
-267 TTSFDEIHERIPAQT
+267 TTSFDEIHERIPMQT
-282 TYGQGRNGKWTT
+282 NYGQGRSGKWTT

-302 ISDRAGGE
+302 IADRAGGADE
-310 DTYNKDKAYFVADP
+310 VDKDKPYFVSED
-324 SLGDFTQYTIT
+324 GTFTQHTIT
-335 KKNSKDT
+335 KKNSKDI
-342 FVDENFKQIFGT
+342 FSDQNFNQIFGT
-354 GKLLQDDFQV
+354 GQLDQDDFQV

-381 QDGMIRN
+381 QDGMIKN
-388 SFYDRDNVRLNT
+388 SYYDRDNVRLNT
-400 KFKLSNK
+400 KFKLSDRVSM
-407 ITMSSKV
+407 TSKV
-414 GYTYSESNRI
+414 GYTYSSSNRI

-433 MLGLLRTAPDFNN
+433 MLGLLRTAPDFDNTH
-446 KYYKGSYFSGGTEYK
+446 YIGSYFSGGTEYK
-461 NRHRAYRRYVGG
+461 NRHRAYRRNVGG

-488 EQKNSTRVNRLIMSN
+488 EQKNSTRVNRFLMSN
-503 EMNLTPFAGTELV
+503 EMNLTPFAGTEV
-516 LRGGL
+516 ILRGGI

-528 EGFYPPGTGGSA
+528 EGFYPPGTGGAA
-540 RNSGSFDMARITNR
+540 RNSGSFDMARITNK

-564 NVELSSNISMVAT
+564 NIELGSDMSMVVT
-577 AGWNLNDRA
+577 AGWNLNDRV
-586 YSRSSSYIDGF
+586 YSRSSSFIDGF

-615 AVSNGRLFIRS
+615 SVSNGRLFIRS
-626 TRAYG
+626 SRAYG
-631 VLSLDVLDQ
+631 VLSLDALDQ

-668 QLTDLLSSV
+668 QLTDLLGGV

-756 DMFSLSFTSYFN
+756 DKFSLGFTSYSN

-777 ALTPT
+777 ALTPA

-803 GYWNVMNQGNTGLE
+803 GSWNVMNMGSSALD

-822 AKNENKVL
+822 AKNENIVL

-866 ASSDADNAD
+866 ASADAKNAD

-880 VYHYTNDASLVGDF
+880 VYHYTNDASLVGKF
-894 VLSKHGFPQITA
+894 VLSKHGFPQITS

-915 PDWRGTLGMTA
+915 PDWRGILGMTA

-956 GTTKDTDNEVI
+956 GTTKDTDNEEI

-1036 SYLMKS
+1036 SYLLQS
-1042 DAITNMTGLN
+1042 DALTDMTGLSN
-1052 SLTFTATGRNLFAW
+1052 LTVTATGRNLFAW
-1066 YKDLEG
+1066 YKDLVG

>member
-17 IASAQSTIQGTVTDI
+17 IASAQSSIQGTVTDI
-32 NGNVLAGANVLIDG
+32 NGNALEGANVLIDG
-46 TSVGAAAAADGSYRI
+46 TSVGSAADTDGTYRI
-61 DIGPGTIGGQTVA
+61 DVSSGTIGGNTVT

-81 HSSQTVNVDVPLT
+81 HTSQSASVDVPT
-94 GSVTQNYTLAIDAIG
+94 SGSVTQNFSLAVDAIG
-109 LKAISVTALGFETNR
+109 LKGISVTALGFETNR

-135 PADMTRSGEALIMNS
+135 PSDMTRSGEALIMNS

-176 GNNTISGT
+176 GNNTISGS
-184 SQPLIVVD
+184 SQPLVVVD

-220 NANDIKSVEILKGAS
+220 NANDVKSVEVLKGAS

-251 QTKDGVA
+251 QTKDGAA
-258 GKMKMNYKH
+258 GRMKMSYKH
-267 TTSFDEIHERIPAQT
+267 TTSYDEIHEKIPMQT
-282 TYGQGRNGKWTT
+282 TYGQGRNGVWTT

-302 ISDRAGGE
+302 IADRAGGA
-310 DTYNKDKAYFVADP
+310 DTYNKDKAYFVSEDG
-324 SLGDFTQYTIT
+324 SFTQYTIT
-335 KKNSKDT
+335 QKNSKDT
-342 FVDENFKQIFGT
+342 FVNQNFDQIFGT
-354 GKLLQDDFQV
+354 GKLNQDDFQV

-400 KFKLSNK
+400 RFKLSNK

-424 QRGSNVSGL
+424 QRGSNVAGL
-433 MLGLLRTAPDFNN
+433 MLGLLRNAPDFDMTH
-446 KYYKGSYFSGGTEYK
+446 YKGTYVSGGTEYT
-461 NRHRAYRRYVGG
+461 NRHRAYRRYLGG

-480 NNPNWTVN
+480 SNPLWTVN
-488 EQKNSTRVNRLIMSN
+488 EHKNLTRVNRLMMSN
-503 EMNLTPFAGTELV
+503 EMNITPFPGTEVV

-528 EGFYPPGTGGSA
+528 ESFYPIGSA
-540 RNSGSFDMARITNR
+540 GSGINSGAFDMARITNR

-577 AGWNLNDRA
+577 AGWNLNDRK
-586 YSRSSSYIDGF
+586 YSRSSSWIDGF
-597 LVTTDK
+597 LVNTDK
-603 FTTNVNT
+603 HTTSVNT

-615 AVSNGRLFIRS
+615 SVSNGRLFLRS

-631 VLSLDVLDQ
+631 VLSLDALDQ
-640 IFVNVSMANETHS
+640 IFVNVSMASETHS

-658 YMYPAFDVAY
+658 YMYPAVDVAY
-668 QLTDLLSSV
+668 QMTDLLSGV
-677 GAISFAK
+677 GFISFAK
-684 LRVAWG
+684 LRVAYG
-690 QVGVRPAAHRFE
+690 QVGVRPGAHRFE

-725 GYRVDDDLGNSEL
+725 GYRVDDDKGNPEL

-745 TEFGADFRFFD
+745 TEFGVDFRFMD
-756 DMFSLSFTSYFN
+756 DKLSLSLTSYQN
-768 TVDDMLISN
+768 EITDMLISN

-782 YGYDTQYSNAA
+782 SGYDTQYSNSA

-803 GYWNVMNQGNTGLE
+803 GSWSVMNQATTSLDLS
-817 FTFNW
+817 FNW
-822 AKNENKVL
+822 ATNKNKVL
-830 DLAGTDVLNL
+830 SLSGTDVLNL
-840 GSGSVQSIAKEG
+840 GSGSVNSVARKG
-852 YPIGTLWGIGSRTY
+852 YPIGSLWGIGSQTE
-866 ASSDADNAD
+866 D
-875 GTNDG
+875 GTVNGKFILDD
-880 VYHYTNDASLVGDF
+880 N
-894 VLSKHGFPQITA
+894 GFPQITPT
-906 RKMVLGNPN
+906 KMILGDP
-915 PDWRGTLGMTA
+915 
-926 RWNNFTVN
+926 
-934 MLFEHSEGGEYSP
+934 
-947 RTLWVLRRF
+947 
-956 GTTKDTDNEVI
+956 
-967 LTKDLVNVD
+967 
-976 GKTIPSGTTVRGF
+976 
-989 IEDFGGG
+989 
-996 DVLLD
+996 
-1001 EAWFRHGIG
+1001 
-1010 GGFGD
+1010 
-1015 NQAYNFSIKDA
+1015 Q
-1026 TYSRIRELSL
+1026 SRL
-1036 SYLMKS
+1036 
-1042 DAITNMTGLN
+1042 
-1052 SLTFTATGRNLFAW
+1052 AW
-1066 YKDLEG
+1066 YFRCD
-1072 VDPGVNVGGIQTG
+1072 G
-1085 SGLEYFSNP
+1085 SFE
-1094 VTKSFLFSVSANF
+1094 

>member
-17 IASAQSTIQGTVTDI
+17 IASAQSSIEGTVTDN
-32 NGNVLAGANVLIDG
+32 NGNALAGANLLIDG
-46 TSVGAAAAADGSYRI
+46 TAVGSAADTDGTYRI
-61 DIGPGTIGGQTVA
+61 DISSGTMGGNTVT

-81 HSSQTVNVDVPLT
+81 HTSQSASVDVPT
-94 GSVTQNYTLAIDAIG
+94 SGSVTQNFSLAVDAIG
-109 LKAISVTALGFETNR
+109 LKGISVTALGFETNR

-135 PADMTRSGEALIMNS
+135 PSDMTRSGEALIMNS
-150 LAAKA
+150 LSSKA

-176 GNNTISGT
+176 GNNTISGS
-184 SQPLIVVD
+184 SQPLVVVD

-220 NANDIKSVEILKGAS
+220 NANDVKSVEVLKGAS

-251 QTKDGVA
+251 QTKDGAA
-258 GKMKMNYKH
+258 GNMKMSYKH
-267 TTSFDEIHERIPAQT
+267 TTSYDEIHEKIPMQT
-282 TYGQGRNGKWTT
+282 TYGQGRNGVWTT

-302 ISDRAGGE
+302 IADRAGGA
-310 DTYNKDKAYFVADP
+310 DTYNKDKAYFVSEDG
-324 SLGDFTQYTIT
+324 SFTQYTIT
-335 KKNSKDT
+335 QKNSKDT
-342 FVDENFKQIFGT
+342 FVNQNFDQIFGT
-354 GKLLQDDFQV
+354 GKLNQDDFQV

-400 KFKLSNK
+400 RFKLSNK

-424 QRGSNVSGL
+424 QRGSNVAGL
-433 MLGLLRTAPDFNN
+433 MLGLLRNAPDFDMTH
-446 KYYKGSYFSGGTEYK
+446 YKGTYVSGGTEYT
-461 NRHRAYRRYVGG
+461 NRHRAYRRYLGG

-480 NNPNWTVN
+480 SNPLWTVN
-488 EQKNSTRVNRLIMSN
+488 EHKNLTRVNRLMMSN
-503 EMNLTPFAGTELV
+503 EMNITPFPGTEVV

-528 EGFYPPGTGGSA
+528 ESFYPIGSA
-540 RNSGSFDMARITNR
+540 GSGINSGAFDMARITNR

-577 AGWNLNDRA
+577 AGWNLNDRK
-586 YSRSSSYIDGF
+586 YSRSSSWIDGF
-597 LVTTDK
+597 LVNTDK
-603 FTTNVNT
+603 HTTSVNT

-615 AVSNGRLFIRS
+615 SVSNGRLFLRS

-631 VLSLDVLDQ
+631 LLSLDALDQ
-640 IFVNVSMANETHS
+640 IFVNVSMASETHS
-653 TISDS
+653 TISKA
-658 YMYPAFDVAY
+658 YMYPAVDVAY
-668 QLTDLLSSV
+668 QMTDLLNGMASF
-677 GAISFAK
+677 ISFAK
-684 LRVAWG
+684 LRVAYG
-690 QVGVRPAAHRFE
+690 QVGVRPGAHRFE

-725 GYRVDDDLGNSEL
+725 GYRVDDDKGNPEL

-745 TEFGADFRFFD
+745 TEFGVDFRFMD
-756 DMFSLSFTSYFN
+756 DKLSLSLTSYQN
-768 TVDDMLISN
+768 EVTDMLISN

-782 YGYDTQYSNAA
+782 SGYDTQYSNSA

-803 GYWNVMNQGNTGLE
+803 GSWSVMNQATTGLDLS
-817 FTFNW
+817 FNW
-822 AKNENKVL
+822 ATNKNKVL
-830 DLAGTDVLNL
+830 SLSGTDVLNL
-840 GSGSVQSIAKEG
+840 GSGSVNSVARVG
-852 YPIGTLWGIGSRTY
+852 YPIGSLWGIGSQTV
-866 ASSDADNAD
+866 D
-875 GTNDG
+875 GTVNGKFILDD
-880 VYHYTNDASLVGDF
+880 N
-894 VLSKHGFPQITA
+894 GFPQITPT
-906 RKMVLGNPN
+906 KMILGDPN

-926 RWNNFTVN
+926 RLSNFTVN

-956 GTTKDTDNEVI
+956 GTTQDTENEVT
-967 LTKDLVNVD
+967 LTKDLKNVD
-976 GKTIPSGTTVRGF
+976 GKVIPSGTTVRGF
-989 IEDFGGG
+989 IKDFGGG

-1026 TYSRIRELSL
+1026 TFSRIRELSL

-1042 DAITNMTGLN
+1042 DAITDMTGLN

-1066 YKDLEG
+1066 YKDLVG

>member
-1 MNRNIKI
+1 M
-8 SLLFSIIMG
+8 SLLFTVGLG
-17 IASAQSTIQGTVTDI
+17 IVSAQSTIQGTVTDV
-32 NGNVLAGANVLIDG
+32 NGNALAGANVVVDG
-46 TSVGAAAAADGSYRI
+46 TALGAAAGSDGDYRI
-61 DIGPGTIGGQTVA
+61 EVPSGTVGGQSVT

-81 HSSQTVNVDVPLT
+81 HTKQSTSVSVPT
-94 GSVTQNYTLAIDAIG
+94 SGSATQNFSLAIDAIA
-109 LKAISVTALGFETNR
+109 LKGISVTALGFEVNR
-124 DKQGSTSVSVT
+124 DQQGSSSVSVT

-150 LAAKA
+150 LSSKA

-176 GNNTISGT
+176 GNNTISGS
-184 SQPLIVVD
+184 SQPLVVVD

-203 NSSRF
+203 NSDRF

-220 NANDIKSVEILKGAS
+220 NANDVKSVEVLKGAS

-251 QTKDGVA
+251 QTKDGAA
-258 GKMKMNYKH
+258 GNMKMNYKH
-267 TTSFDEIHERIPAQT
+267 TTSYDEIHERIPMQT

-302 ISDRAGGE
+302 IADRTGGE
-310 DTYNKDKAYFVADP
+310 DTYDTSKPYFVSED
-324 SLGDFTQYTIT
+324 GTFTQYTIT
-335 KKNSKDT
+335 EKNSKKT
-342 FVDENFKQIFGT
+342 FVDANFNQIFGT
-354 GKLLQDDFQV
+354 GILNQDDFQV

-414 GYTYSESNRI
+414 GYTYSSSNRI
-424 QRGSNVSGL
+424 QRGSNVAGL
-433 MLGLLRTAPDFNN
+433 MLGLLRNAPDFDLTH
-446 KYYKGSYFSGGTEYK
+446 YKGTYVSGGTEYT
-461 NRHRAYRRYVGG
+461 NRHRAYRRYLGG

-480 NNPNWTVN
+480 SNPLWTVN
-488 EQKNSTRVNRLIMSN
+488 EHKNLTRVNRLMMSN
-503 EMNLTPFAGTELV
+503 EMNLTPFPGTEVV

-521 DQFTDNR
+521 DQYTDNR
-528 EGFYPPGTGGSA
+528 ESFYPIGSA
-540 RNSGSFDMARITNR
+540 GSGLNSGAFDMARITNR

-586 YSRSSSYIDGF
+586 YSRSSSFINGF
-597 LVTTDK
+597 LVNTDK
-603 FTTNVNT
+603 HTTNVNT

-615 AVSNGRLFIRS
+615 SVSNGRLFLRS

-631 VLSLDVLDQ
+631 VLSLDALDQ
-640 IFVNVSMANETHS
+640 IFVNVSMASETHS
-653 TISDS
+653 TISKA
-658 YMYPAFDVAY
+658 YNYPAVDVAY
-668 QLTDLLSSV
+668 QMTDLLNGMASF
-677 GAISFAK
+677 ISFAK
-684 LRVAWG
+684 LRVAYG
-690 QVGVRPAAHRFE
+690 QVGVRPGAHRFE

-725 GYRVDDDLGNSEL
+725 GYRVDDDKGNPEL

-745 TEFGADFRFFD
+745 TEFGVDFRFMD
-756 DMFSLSFTSYFN
+756 DKLSLSLTSYQN
-768 TVDDMLISN
+768 QITDMLISN

-782 YGYDTQYSNAA
+782 SGYDTQYANAA

-803 GYWNVMNQGNTGLE
+803 GSWSVMNEATTGLDL
-817 FTFNW
+817 TFNW
-822 AKNENKVL
+822 ATNKNKVL
-830 DLAGTDVLNL
+830 SLSGTDVLNL
-840 GSGSVQSIAKEG
+840 GSGSVNSVAREG
-852 YPIGTLWGIGSRTY
+852 YPIGSLWGIGSQTE
-866 ASSDADNAD
+866 D
-875 GTNDG
+875 GTVNGKFILDD
-880 VYHYTNDASLVGDF
+880 N
-894 VLSKHGFPQITA
+894 GFPQITPT
-906 RKMVLGNPN
+906 KMILGNPN
-915 PDWRGTLGMTA
+915 PDWRGTLGLTA
-926 RWNNFTVN
+926 RLSNFTVN

-956 GTTKDTDNEVI
+956 GTTSDTDNEVT
-967 LTKDLVNVD
+967 LTKDLKNVD
-976 GKTIPSGTTVRGF
+976 GQTIPSGTTVRGF
-989 IEDFGGG
+989 IKNFGGG

-1036 SYLMKS
+1036 SYFMQS
-1042 DAITNMTGLN
+1042 DALTNLTGLN
-1052 SLTFTATGRNLFAW
+1052 SLLFTATGRNLFAW

>member
-17 IASAQSTIQGTVTDI
+17 IASAQSSIQGTVTDI
-32 NGNVLAGANVLIDG
+32 NGNALEGANVLIDG
-46 TSVGAAAAADGSYRI
+46 TSVGSAADTDGTYRI
-61 DIGPGTIGGQTVA
+61 DVSSGTIGGNTVT

-81 HSSQTVNVDVPLT
+81 HTSQSASVDVPT
-94 GSVTQNYTLAIDAIG
+94 SGSVTQNFSLAVDAIG
-109 LKAISVTALGFETNR
+109 LKGISVTALGFETNR

-135 PADMTRSGEALIMNS
+135 PSDMTRSGEALIMNS

-176 GNNTISGT
+176 GNNTISGS
-184 SQPLIVVD
+184 SQPLVVVD

-220 NANDIKSVEILKGAS
+220 NANDVKSVEVLKGAS

-251 QTKDGVA
+251 QTKDGAA
-258 GKMKMNYKH
+258 GRMKMSYKH
-267 TTSFDEIHERIPAQT
+267 TTSYDEIHEKIPMQT
-282 TYGQGRNGKWTT
+282 TYGQGRNGVWTT

-302 ISDRAGGE
+302 IADRAGGA
-310 DTYNKDKAYFVADP
+310 DTYNKDKAYFVSEDG
-324 SLGDFTQYTIT
+324 SFTQYTIT
-335 KKNSKDT
+335 QKNSKDT
-342 FVDENFKQIFGT
+342 FVNQNFDQIFGT
-354 GKLLQDDFQV
+354 GKLNQDDFQV

-400 KFKLSNK
+400 RFKLSNK

-424 QRGSNVSGL
+424 QRGSNVAGL
-433 MLGLLRTAPDFNN
+433 MLGLLRNAPDFDMTH
-446 KYYKGSYFSGGTEYK
+446 YKGTYVSGGTEYT
-461 NRHRAYRRYVGG
+461 NRHRAYRRYLGG

-480 NNPNWTVN
+480 SNPLWTVN
-488 EQKNSTRVNRLIMSN
+488 EHKNLTRVNRLMMSN
-503 EMNLTPFAGTELV
+503 EMNITPFPGTEVV

-528 EGFYPPGTGGSA
+528 ESFYPIGSA
-540 RNSGSFDMARITNR
+540 GSGINSGAFDMARITNR

-577 AGWNLNDRA
+577 AGWNLNDRK
-586 YSRSSSYIDGF
+586 YSRSSSWIDGF
-597 LVTTDK
+597 LVNTDK
-603 FTTNVNT
+603 HTTSVNT

-615 AVSNGRLFIRS
+615 SVSNGRLFLRS

-631 VLSLDVLDQ
+631 VLSLDALDQ
-640 IFVNVSMANETHS
+640 IFVNVSMASETHS
-653 TISDS
+653 TISKA
-658 YMYPAFDVAY
+658 YNYPAVDVAY
-668 QLTDLLSSV
+668 QMTDLLSGV
-677 GAISFAK
+677 GFISFAK
-684 LRVAWG
+684 LRVAYG
-690 QVGVRPAAHRFE
+690 QVGVRPGAHRFE

-725 GYRVDDDLGNSEL
+725 GYRVDDDKGNPEL

-745 TEFGADFRFFD
+745 TEFGVDFRFMD
-756 DMFSLSFTSYFN
+756 DKLSLSLTSYQN
-768 TVDDMLISN
+768 EITDMLISN

-782 YGYDTQYSNAA
+782 SGYDTQYSNSA

-803 GYWNVMNQGNTGLE
+803 GSWSVMNQATTSLDLS
-817 FTFNW
+817 FNW
-822 AKNENKVL
+822 ATNKNKVL
-830 DLAGTDVLNL
+830 SLSGTDVLNL
-840 GSGSVQSIAKEG
+840 GSGSVNSVARKG
-852 YPIGTLWGIGSRTY
+852 YPIGSLWGIGSQTE
-866 ASSDADNAD
+866 D
-875 GTNDG
+875 GTVNGKFILDD
-880 VYHYTNDASLVGDF
+880 N
-894 VLSKHGFPQITA
+894 GFPQITPT
-906 RKMVLGNPN
+906 KMILGDPN
-915 PDWRGTLGMTA
+915 PDWRGTLGVTA
-926 RWNNFTVN
+926 RLSNFTVN

-956 GTTKDTDNEVI
+956 GTTQDTENEVT
-967 LTKDLVNVD
+967 LTKDLKNVD
-976 GKTIPSGTTVRGF
+976 GKVIPSGTTVRGF
-989 IEDFGGG
+989 IKDFGGG

-1026 TYSRIRELSL
+1026 TFSRIRELSL

-1042 DAITNMTGLN
+1042 DAITDMTGLN

-1066 YKDLEG
+1066 YKDLVG

>member
-1 MNRNIKI
+1 MNRYIKI
-8 SLLFSIIMG
+8 SLLFSVIMG
-17 IASAQSTIQGTVTDI
+17 VASAQSSIEGTVTDN
-32 NGNVLAGANVLIDG
+32 NGNALAGANVLIDG
-46 TSVGAAAAADGSYRI
+46 TSVGSAANTDGTYRI
-61 DIGPGTIGGQTVA
+61 DISSGTMGGNTVT

-81 HSSQTVNVDVPLT
+81 HTSKSASVDVPT
-94 GSVTQNYTLAIDAIG
+94 SGSITQNFSLTVDAIG
-109 LKAISVTALGFETNR
+109 LKGISVTALGFETNR

-135 PADMTRSGEALIMNS
+135 PSDMTRSGEALIMNS
-150 LAAKA
+150 LSSKA

-176 GNNTISGT
+176 GNNTISGS
-184 SQPLIVVD
+184 SQPLVVVD

-220 NANDIKSVEILKGAS
+220 NANDVKSVEVLKGAS

-251 QTKDGVA
+251 QTKDGAA
-258 GKMKMNYKH
+258 GNMKMSYKH
-267 TTSFDEIHERIPAQT
+267 TTSYDEIHEKIPMQT
-282 TYGQGRNGKWTT
+282 TYGQGRNGVWTT

-302 ISDRAGGE
+302 IADRAGGA
-310 DTYNKDKAYFVADP
+310 DTYNKDKAYFVSEDG
-324 SLGDFTQYTIT
+324 SFTQYTIT
-335 KKNSKDT
+335 QKNSKDT
-342 FVDENFKQIFGT
+342 FVNQNFDQIFGT
-354 GKLLQDDFQV
+354 GKLNQDDFQV

-400 KFKLSNK
+400 RFKLSNK

-424 QRGSNVSGL
+424 QRGSNVAGL
-433 MLGLLRTAPDFNN
+433 MLGLLRNAPDFDMTH
-446 KYYKGSYFSGGTEYK
+446 YKGTYVSGGTEYT
-461 NRHRAYRRYVGG
+461 NRHRAYRRYLGG

-480 NNPNWTVN
+480 SNPLWTVN
-488 EQKNSTRVNRLIMSN
+488 EHKNLTRVNRLMMSN
-503 EMNLTPFAGTELV
+503 EMNITPFPGTEVV

-528 EGFYPPGTGGSA
+528 ESFYPIGSA
-540 RNSGSFDMARITNR
+540 GSGINSGAFDMARITNR

-577 AGWNLNDRA
+577 AGWNLNDRK
-586 YSRSSSYIDGF
+586 YSRSSSWIDGF
-597 LVTTDK
+597 LVNTDK
-603 FTTNVNT
+603 HTTSVNT

-615 AVSNGRLFIRS
+615 SVSNGRLFLRS

-631 VLSLDVLDQ
+631 VLSLDALDQ
-640 IFVNVSMANETHS
+640 IFVNVSMASETHS
-653 TISDS
+653 TISKA
-658 YMYPAFDVAY
+658 YMYPAVDVAY
-668 QLTDLLSSV
+668 QMTDLLNGMASF
-677 GAISFAK
+677 ISFAK
-684 LRVAWG
+684 LRVAYG
-690 QVGVRPAAHRFE
+690 QVGVRPGAHRFE

-725 GYRVDDDLGNSEL
+725 GYRVDDDKGNPEL

-745 TEFGADFRFFD
+745 TEFGVDFRFMD
-756 DMFSLSFTSYFN
+756 DKLSLSLTSYQN
-768 TVDDMLISN
+768 EVTDMLISN

-782 YGYDTQYSNAA
+782 SGYDTQYSNSA

-803 GYWNVMNQGNTGLE
+803 GSWSVMNQATTGLDLS
-817 FTFNW
+817 FNW
-822 AKNENKVL
+822 ATNKNKVL
-830 DLAGTDVLNL
+830 SLSGTDVLNL
-840 GSGSVQSIAKEG
+840 GSGSVNSVARVG
-852 YPIGTLWGIGSRTY
+852 YPIGSLWGIGSQTV
-866 ASSDADNAD
+866 D
-875 GTNDG
+875 GTVNGKFILDD
-880 VYHYTNDASLVGDF
+880 N
-894 VLSKHGFPQITA
+894 GFPQITPT
-906 RKMVLGNPN
+906 KMILGDPN

-926 RWNNFTVN
+926 RLSNFTVN

-956 GTTKDTDNEVI
+956 GTTQDTENEVT
-967 LTKDLVNVD
+967 LTKDLKNVD
-976 GKTIPSGTTVRGF
+976 GKVIPSGTTVRGF
-989 IEDFGGG
+989 IKDFGGG

-1026 TYSRIRELSL
+1026 TFSRIRELSL

-1042 DAITNMTGLN
+1042 DAITDMTGLN

-1066 YKDLEG
+1066 YKDLVG

>member
-1 MNRNIKI
+1 MNRHIKI
-8 SLLFSIIMG
+8 SLLFSIILG
-17 IASAQSTIQGTVTDI
+17 IASAQSSIEGTVTDI
-32 NGNVLAGANVLIDG
+32 NGNALVGANVLIDG
-46 TSVGAAAAADGSYRI
+46 TSVGSAADTDGTYRI
-61 DIGPGTIGGQTVA
+61 DVSSGTMGGNTVT

-81 HSSQTVNVDVPLT
+81 HTSQSVSVDVPT
-94 GSVTQNYTLAIDAIG
+94 SGSVTQNFSLALDAIG
-109 LKAISVTALGFETNR
+109 FKAVSVTALGFETNR

-135 PADMTRSGEALIMNS
+135 PSDMTRSGEALIMNS
-150 LAAKA
+150 LSSKA

-176 GNNTISGT
+176 GNNTISGS
-184 SQPLIVVD
+184 SQPLVVVD

-220 NANDIKSVEILKGAS
+220 NANDVKSVEILKGAS

-251 QTKDGVA
+251 QTKDGAA
-258 GKMKMNYKH
+258 GNMKMSYKH
-267 TTSFDEIHERIPAQT
+267 TTSYDEIHEKIPMQT

-310 DTYNKDKAYFVADP
+310 DTYNKDKAYFVTEDG
-324 SLGDFTQYTIT
+324 SFTQYTIT
-335 KKNSKDT
+335 QKNSKDT
-342 FVDENFKQIFGT
+342 FVNSNFNQIFGT
-354 GKLLQDDFQV
+354 GKLNQDDFQV

-400 KFKLSNK
+400 RFKLSNK

-424 QRGSNVSGL
+424 QRGSNVAGL
-433 MLGLLRTAPDFNN
+433 MLGLLRNAPDFDMTH
-446 KYYKGSYFSGGTEYK
+446 YKGTYVSGGTEYT
-461 NRHRAYRRYVGG
+461 NRHRAYRRYLGG

-480 NNPNWTVN
+480 SNPLWTVN
-488 EQKNSTRVNRLIMSN
+488 EHKNLTRVNRLMMSN
-503 EMNLTPFAGTELV
+503 EMNITPFPGTEVV

-528 EGFYPPGTGGSA
+528 ESFYPIGSA
-540 RNSGSFDMARITNR
+540 GSGINSGAFDMARITNR

-577 AGWNLNDRA
+577 AGWNLNDRK
-586 YSRSSSYIDGF
+586 YSRSSSWIDGF
-597 LVTTDK
+597 LVNTDK
-603 FTTNVNT
+603 HTTSVNT

-615 AVSNGRLFIRS
+615 SVSNGRLFLRS

-631 VLSLDVLDQ
+631 VLSLDALDQ
-640 IFVNVSMANETHS
+640 IFVNVSMASETHS
-653 TISDS
+653 TISKA
-658 YMYPAFDVAY
+658 YMYPAVDVAY
-668 QLTDLLSSV
+668 QMTDLLNGMASF
-677 GAISFAK
+677 ISFAK
-684 LRVAWG
+684 LRVAYG
-690 QVGVRPAAHRFE
+690 QVGVRPGAHRFE

-725 GYRVDDDLGNSEL
+725 GYRVDDDKGNPEL

-745 TEFGADFRFFD
+745 TEFGVDFRFMD
-756 DMFSLSFTSYFN
+756 DKLSLSLTSYQN
-768 TVDDMLISN
+768 EITDMLISN

-782 YGYDTQYSNAA
+782 SGYDTQYSNSA

-803 GYWNVMNQGNTGLE
+803 GLWSVMNQATTGLDLS
-817 FTFNW
+817 FNW
-822 AKNENKVL
+822 ATNKNKVL
-830 DLAGTDVLNL
+830 SLSGTDVLNL
-840 GSGSVQSIAKEG
+840 GSGSVNSVARKG
-852 YPIGTLWGIGSRTY
+852 YPIGSLWGIGSQTE
-866 ASSDADNAD
+866 D
-875 GTNDG
+875 GTVNGKFILDD
-880 VYHYTNDASLVGDF
+880 N
-894 VLSKHGFPQITA
+894 GFPQITPT
-906 RKMVLGNPN
+906 KMILGDPN

-926 RWNNFTVN
+926 RLSNFTVN

-956 GTTKDTDNEVI
+956 GTTKDTENEVT
-967 LTKDLVNVD
+967 LTKDLKNVD
-976 GKTIPSGTTVRGF
+976 GKVIPSGTTVRGF
-989 IEDFGGG
+989 IKDFGGG

-1026 TYSRIRELSL
+1026 TFSRIRELSL

-1042 DAITNMTGLN
+1042 DAITDMTGLN

-1066 YKDLEG
+1066 YKDLVG